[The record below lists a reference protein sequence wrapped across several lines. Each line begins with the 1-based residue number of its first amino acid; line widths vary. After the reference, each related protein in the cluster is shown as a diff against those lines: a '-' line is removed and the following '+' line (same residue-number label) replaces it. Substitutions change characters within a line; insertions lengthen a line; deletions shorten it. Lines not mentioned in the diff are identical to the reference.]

1 MKDRYNE
8 LYIELERFMEL
19 CNIADYTDRKNYK
32 KFSSMIHD
40 LNDQIYLL
48 ELINK
53 QEEIEIIK

>member
-8 LYIELERFMEL
+8 LYIELERFMKL
-19 CNIADYTDRKNYK
+19 CNIADFTDRKNYK
-32 KFSSMIHD
+32 KFTNMIHD

-48 ELINK
+48 ELIEK

>member
-1 MKDRYNE
+1 MKDRYSE
-8 LYIELERFMEL
+8 LYIELERFLKL

-32 KFSSMIHD
+32 KFSNMVHD

-48 ELINK
+48 ELIKN